1 MSLEISTPEAVCPD
15 SSNDRRHAHHNAR
28 FGPASCVE
36 GKLCRD
42 RSRAVCFAWLATF
55 LLIGVSIHACAA
67 DDERSVDQTSE
78 TSDRSGPSPDESSVT
93 PYRPT
98 VSNPADL
105 SAPGWVEAEVGGLRS
120 YNEDNSRNDAVP
132 WLLKYAFDE
141 NYGLLLG
148 GGGYVSSQVPG
159 APGQASFGDTFLEWK
174 QRFPVSDTAAFGVE
188 AGVVAPTASHD
199 LGAGKAQWLV
209 NGIFSTDLG
218 AMHLDVN
225 LAETH
230 GGDAPVH
237 VSPWQTGWA
246 AAISRPLAGN
256 WGGAFEL
263 SGIYQQGAATQSQ
276 ALFALSYNWS
286 RQLVLDCGAAY
297 GLTHAAHDRSLFA
310 GATFLIGRLR

>member
-1 MSLEISTPEAVCPD
+1 MSLGTSTAKVVCAGA
-15 SSNDRRHAHHNAR
+15 SNGRRLPHCDLGFDAR
-28 FGPASCVE
+28 GVA
-36 GKLCRD
+36 GLGRR
-42 RSRAVCFAWLATF
+42 RSRAVCVALMVTFVLAG
-55 LLIGVSIHACAA
+55 ISILACAA
-67 DDERSVDQTSE
+67 DDDDQPSTTAE
-78 TSDRSGPSPDESSVT
+78 ASGLSPDEPAVT

-105 SAPGWVEAEVGGLRS
+105 SAPGWLEAELGSQRS
-120 YNEDNSRNDAVP
+120 YNEDHSRGDNAP

-159 APGQASFGDTFLEWK
+159 APSQASFGDTYLEWK
-174 QRFPVSDTAAFGVE
+174 QRFPVSDTAAFGIE
-188 AGVVAPTASHD
+188 AGIVAPTATHN
-199 LGAGKAQWLV
+199 LGAGTAQWLV
-209 NGIFSTDLG
+209 NGIYSADLG

-230 GGDAPVH
+230 GGDVPPQ
-237 VSPWQTGWA
+237 VSSWQTGWA